1 MRTVVTFD
9 PEKCSGC
16 WACTMACAD
25 QNDLRLGEGDAP
37 YRLVR
42 QIQTGKEGL
51 ACVAYQM
58 EGCLHCGEAAC
69 MKVCPRQCFTRLA
82 NGLVQM
88 DLRNCVGCGQCRR
101 ACPQSAIVL
110 NREGTLVKCDGCA
123 DRAAAGFRPAC
134 EQICPSGA
142 LVFFLEQSGITTT
155 K

>member
-1 MRTVVTFD
+1 MRNVVAFD

-16 WACTMACAD
+16 WACTMTCAD

-51 ACVAYQM
+51 DCVAYQM
-58 EGCLHCGEAAC
+58 TGCLHCQEAAC
-69 MKVCPRQCFTRLA
+69 IKACPRKCFARLE

-88 DLRNCVGCGQCRR
+88 DQRGCVSCGLCVK
-101 ACPQSAIVL
+101 ACPQGAIVK
-110 NREGTLVKCDGCA
+110 NRKGALVKCDGCA
-123 DRAAAGFRPAC
+123 DRAAAGLRPAC

-142 LVFFLEQSGITTT
+142 LVFSFW
-155 K
+155 